1 LDWGAGGAIC
11 GKAATVSALGCTAE
25 ANLSVAAYFQPMT
38 LLERFRSRLADLGLN
53 SGRAL
58 VAVSGGPDSVVL
70 LDLLVRT
77 QDLHRLE
84 LTVAHVD
91 HGIHPESPRVSERV
105 RALAQAFALP
115 FEGGRLDLGPSAGET
130 LARARRYAWLEAAR
144 GRIGADV
151 ILTAHHADDQI
162 ETVLMR
168 VLAGSGP
175 AGLAGMAPVS
185 GSLTRPLLPFH
196 RRELV
201 AYLEERGLSAWLDPA
216 NADSRHLRSWVR
228 SEVLPLLKRR
238 LPAVDANLLRV
249 STQAARDRA
258 AWDAVLDAL
267 PGLDL
272 QVEAGAISVAASAL
286 AGYDSAL
293 AQAVVLAFARRIG
306 CRLGPSRTGRIFAL
320 LERGVSGAK
329 VPLGAGW
336 IAELTFGRL
345 RLAADQSAP
354 GLGPWILEGGRGEG
368 AWGRWRL
375 RWELAAAPE
384 QQDRIGLSAWFTP
397 DSLTVRAWV
406 PGERLKPLGGTGRR
420 LIVRCFQELRVP
432 RSRRGS
438 WPVLAQSNDVI
449 WIPGVCRSDAR
460 VPARGAEALRVDA
473 EYA

>member
-1 LDWGAGGAIC
+1 
-11 GKAATVSALGCTAE
+11 
-25 ANLSVAAYFQPMT
+25 MT
-38 LLERFRSRLADLGLN
+38 FIEQFRSHLADLGLD

-91 HGIHPESPRVSERV
+91 HGIHPDSHRVSERV
-105 RALAQAFALP
+105 RALVQTFALP
-115 FEGGRLDLGPSAGET
+115 FEGGRLDLGPSGGET

-144 GRIGADV
+144 VRIGADV
-151 ILTAHHADDQI
+151 ILTAHHADDQV

-185 GSLTRPLLPFH
+185 GSLVRPLLPF
-196 RRELV
+196 RRHELA

-216 NADSRHLRSWVR
+216 NSDSRHLRSWVR
-228 SEVLPLLKRR
+228 SEVLPLLEGR
-238 LPAVDANLLRV
+238 LPAVGSNLLRV
-249 STQAARDRA
+249 SAQAARDRA

-272 QVEAGAISVAASAL
+272 RIEAEIISVAASAL

-293 AQAVVLAFARRIG
+293 AQAVVLAAARRIG
-306 CRLGPSRTGRIFAL
+306 CRLGPSRVGRIFAL
-320 LERGVSGAK
+320 LESGVSGAR
-329 VPLGAGW
+329 VPLGVRW
-336 IAELTFGRL
+336 TAELTFGRL
-345 RLAADQSAP
+345 RLAADESAP
-354 GLGPWILEGGRGEG
+354 RVDAWTLEGGRGEG
-368 AWGRWRL
+368 AWGRWRF
-375 RWELAAAPE
+375 RWELTAAPE
-384 QQDRIGLSAWFTP
+384 QQERIGLSAWFIP
-397 DSLTVRAWV
+397 DSLTVRSWA
-406 PGERLKPLGGTGRR
+406 PGEKLKPLGGTGRR
-420 LIVRCFQELRVP
+420 LIVRCFQEVRVP

-438 WPVLAQSNDVI
+438 WPVLARSDEVI

-460 VPARGAEALRVDA
+460 VPARGTEALRVDA
-473 EYA
+473 KYA